1 MQNIYKTIIFYDK
14 KQTQSLNEMI
24 LFEKAYAN
32 LSLCEKLAKNNIK
45 YRSPGALALSL
56 ALGHRCKAVI
66 FRGEI
71 RDFDIAAGVYFNS
84 HLHIKRENDTLLMAK
99 KKKDF
104 DRLVEIVF

>member
-1 MQNIYKTIIFYDK
+1 
-14 KQTQSLNEMI
+14 MI

-104 DRLVEIVF
+104 DRIAKIVFSKGV